1 VTTPTPAHMS
11 RQPGDLIRHI
21 EMEGRELGA
30 VEAVIPGSEQLLT
43 RCLTEEQTGQPPND
57 DQINHPLRC
66 LPFAVKANIDVAGI
80 PTTSGLANP
89 QAPIA
94 SRDAV
99 VVSALRAV
107 GAVPVVTTTMAPL
120 AIGAVTTH
128 PVTGHCRNPRDRT
141 LHAGGSSGG
150 SGAIVGAGLVPFA
163 LGSDTM
169 GSVRIPAAYCGVYG
183 WLPTHGTVST
193 TGLTP
198 LAEPLDNVGVLASD
212 PRLLTTVAAVLSQPD
227 SSNPWGYPSS
237 PEIQFSDTPSFATCD
252 WGNAADA
259 AHQLAV
265 KELIAHLRTWGGTDH
280 GVISLDTA
288 TGVEPGWLRRQGL
301 LLVEAAAAD
310 TFADEWAAGLIPPNL
325 LPLLDFGRALPAPRL
340 WRAVRS
346 LASARKSIRQVLSG
360 VDCLILPTT
369 PTTAPALTDDPG
381 NAADLTAWVN
391 VAGLPVVVIPWGN
404 VSLQCVGAP
413 GSDSHLLAWV
423 SRIHRE
429 RHAT

>member
-1 VTTPTPAHMS
+1 MTPTPAHMS
-11 RQPGDLIRHI
+11 PQPVDLIRQI
-21 EMEGRELGA
+21 EIEGRKLGA
-30 VEAVIPGSEQLLT
+30 VEAVIPSAAQLLT
-43 RCLTEEQTGQPPND
+43 RCLTEEQTERPPTD
-57 DQINHPLRC
+57 DPTHHPLQC

-80 PTTSGLANP
+80 PTTSGLVNP
-89 QAPIA
+89 AAPIA

-128 PVTGHCRNPRDRT
+128 PVTGHCRNPRDQA

-183 WLPTHGTVST
+183 WLPTHGSVST

-212 PRLLTTVAAVLSQPD
+212 PHLLAAVAAVLSQPD
-227 SSNPWGYPSS
+227 SSNPWSYPTS
-237 PEIQFSDTPSFATCD
+237 PEVAITDAPSFAVCD
-252 WGNAADA
+252 WGNAADG

-265 KELIAHLRTWGGTDH
+265 KELIAHLRTWGGTDR

-310 TFADEWAAGLIPPNL
+310 TFADEWAGGLIPSNL

-346 LASARKSIRQVLSG
+346 LATARRNIRLALSG

-391 VAGLPVVVIPWGN
+391 VAGQPVVVIPWGN

-413 GSDSHLLAWV
+413 GSDSQLLAWT

>member
-1 VTTPTPAHMS
+1 MAPTPAHMS
-11 RQPGDLIRHI
+11 RQPVDLIRHI
-21 EMEGRELGA
+21 ENEGRELGA
-30 VEAVIPGSEQLLT
+30 VEAVIPDAEQWLT
-43 RCLTEEQTGQPPND
+43 QCFTEDKKGRPSPD
-57 DQINHPLRC
+57 DQTNHPLRC

-80 PTTSGLANP
+80 PTTSGLVNP
-89 QAPIA
+89 QASIA

-107 GAVPVVTTTMAPL
+107 GAVPVVTTTIAPL

-128 PVTGHCRNPRDRT
+128 PVTGHCRNPRDHA

-183 WLPTHGTVST
+183 WLPTHGSVST

-212 PRLLTTVAAVLSQPD
+212 PDLLAAVAAVLSQPD
-227 SSNPWGYPSS
+227 SSNPWWYPTA
-237 PEIQFSDTPSFATCD
+237 PEVKISDAPSFAVCD
-252 WGNAADA
+252 WGSAADA

-265 KELIAHLRTWGGTDH
+265 HELIAHLRTWGGTDR
-280 GVISLDTA
+280 GVISLNTA

-310 TFADEWAAGLIPPNL
+310 TFADEREAGLLPSDL
-325 LPLLDFGRALPAPRL
+325 LPLIDFGRALPAPRL

-346 LASARKSIRQVLSG
+346 LATARGNIRRALSG
-360 VDCLILPTT
+360 VDCLILPMIQEML
-369 PTTAPALTDDPG
+369 LTSP
-381 NAADLTAWVN
+381 
-391 VAGLPVVVIPWGN
+391 
-404 VSLQCVGAP
+404 P
-413 GSDSHLLAWV
+413 GSM
-423 SRIHRE
+423 
-429 RHAT
+429 